1 MNLMEKQGLSEPEL
15 RDIRALADLC
25 NAEDGITLKLN
36 WDMLSARPAGVTND
50 FLMYEKDELIGF
62 LGVYTFRSTEAEIS
76 GMVHPHY
83 RRKGVFTRLA
93 DAASEE
99 CRRRGIPKLIFICQ
113 EHSASGKAFL
123 QARGAVYSFSEHWME
138 MRMPDGQTPPVPETR
153 QTEALELRLAAA
165 DDVEV
170 LTELNRQ
177 GFDMSYE
184 DARVYAENTVADK
197 KEKTYVAELGGKPIG
212 KLAVRVDEGVAFI
225 FGFCVLTQ
233 YRGRGCGREILAR
246 TIERVYREGG
256 TVRFELEVAADNP
269 RALRLY
275 ESCGFRALNANDY
288 YTIEL
293 GR

>member
-1 MNLMEKQGLSEPEL
+1 MKLMEKQGLSEQAL

-25 NAEDGITLKLN
+25 NTEDGITLKLN

-50 FLMYEKDELIGF
+50 FLMYEGEELIGF
-62 LGVYTFRSTEAEIS
+62 LGIYSFGSTEAEIS
-76 GMVHPHY
+76 GMVHPHH

-93 DAASEE
+93 DAATEE

-113 EHSASGKAFL
+113 ERSASGKAFL
-123 QARGAVYSFSEHWME
+123 HAWGAVYSFSEHWME
-138 MRMPDGQTPPVPETR
+138 MRVPDGQPPQVPDTR
-153 QTEALELRLAAA
+153 QAEALELRLATA
-165 DDVEV
+165 DDIEL

-177 GFDMSYE
+177 GFDMTYE
-184 DARVYAENTVADK
+184 DARVFVETTVADE

-212 KLAVRVDEGVAFI
+212 KLTVRVDEGVAFI
-225 FGFCVLTQ
+225 FQFCVLTE

-246 TIERVYREGG
+246 TMERVYREDG

-269 RALRLY
+269 RALGLY

-288 YTIEL
+288 YTMEL
-293 GR
+293 GG

>member
-1 MNLMEKQGLSEPEL
+1 MEKQGLSEQAL

-25 NAEDGITLKLN
+25 NTEDGITLKLN

-50 FLMYEKDELIGF
+50 FLMYEGEELIGF
-62 LGVYTFRSTEAEIS
+62 LGIYSFGSTEAEIS
-76 GMVHPHY
+76 GMVHPHH

-93 DAASEE
+93 DAATEE

-113 EHSASGKAFL
+113 ERSASGKAFL
-123 QARGAVYSFSEHWME
+123 HAWGAVYSFSEHWME
-138 MRMPDGQTPPVPETR
+138 MRVPDGQPPQVPDTR
-153 QTEALELRLAAA
+153 QAEALELRLATA
-165 DDVEV
+165 DDIEL

-177 GFDMSYE
+177 GFDMTYE
-184 DARVYAENTVADK
+184 DARVFVETTVADE

-212 KLAVRVDEGVAFI
+212 KLTVRVDEGVAFI
-225 FGFCVLTQ
+225 FQFCVLTE

-246 TIERVYREGG
+246 TMERVYREDG

-269 RALRLY
+269 RALGLY

-288 YTIEL
+288 YTMEL
-293 GR
+293 GG